1 MPSYTASCKCGR
13 IFQYIS
19 TILGRNEPIQ
29 CECGSMANRDVEAEL
44 AVGSRV
50 KWVSDNPRW
59 SISMGV
65 PPSQV
70 SEFRKRFPGS
80 TYDNQ
85 GRLLVKN
92 RKHKLQEMKARDFVE
107 LDNRK

>member
-1 MPSYTASCKCGR
+1 MPYYTASCKCGK

-19 TILGRNEPIQ
+19 TIAGRNDPVE
-29 CECGSMANRDVEAEL
+29 CECGSVANRDIEAEL
-44 AVGSRV
+44 AVGSRH

-70 SEFRKRFPGS
+70 NEFRRRFPNS
-80 TYDNQ
+80 TYDDR

-92 RKHKLQEMKARDFVE
+92 RKDKLRQANERGFVE
-107 LDNRK
+107 LDTRR